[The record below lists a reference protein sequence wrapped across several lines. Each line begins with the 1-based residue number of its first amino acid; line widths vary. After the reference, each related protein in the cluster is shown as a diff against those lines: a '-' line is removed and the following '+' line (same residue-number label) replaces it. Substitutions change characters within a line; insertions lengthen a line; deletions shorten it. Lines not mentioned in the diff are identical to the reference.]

1 MAPERI
7 DPVSA
12 GEYDIRSDVW
22 SLGISM
28 IELAT
33 GKFPYNI
40 WKSPFEQIKQ
50 VNSFDFVFLVESFS
64 NIYYQVVVDPAPR
77 LEPGKFSPEFEDF
90 IAKCLQKDYKLRPN
104 YDKLIAH
111 KFIVIHMEKNSDIS
125 SFVGQVLDLLEAQ
138 PAEIQ

>member
-40 WKSPFEQIKQ
+40 WRSPFEQIKQ
-50 VNSFDFVFLVESFS
+50 VSSFNHSYKQRTAIKFLP
-64 NIYYQVVVDPAPR
+64 QVVVDPPPR

-90 IAKCLQKDYKLRPN
+90 IAKCLQKVYKLRPN
-104 YDKLIAH
+104 YDQLIAH
-111 KFIVIHMEKNSDIS
+111 EFIAFHLEKNSDIS
-125 SFVGQVLDLLEAQ
+125 GFVGQILDLLEAQ
-138 PAEIQ
+138 QPSQ